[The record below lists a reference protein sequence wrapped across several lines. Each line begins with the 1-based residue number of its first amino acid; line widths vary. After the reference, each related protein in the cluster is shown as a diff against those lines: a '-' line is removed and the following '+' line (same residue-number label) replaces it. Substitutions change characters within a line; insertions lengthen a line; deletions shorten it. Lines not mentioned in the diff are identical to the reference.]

1 MPDCLLAGGT
11 READR
16 EFDRSDDVQAN
27 RLRRITA
34 ERQRKFMH
42 EFYCAL
48 RIPDPEADPD
58 FASTLSCT
66 CAYVETL
73 AMQAPLPAPGPN
85 AERR

>member
-1 MPDCLLAGGT
+1 
-11 READR
+11 
-16 EFDRSDDVQAN
+16 
-27 RLRRITA
+27 
-34 ERQRKFMH
+34 MH

-58 FASTLSCT
+58 FASTFSCT

-73 AMQAPLPAPGPN
+73 VMQAPLPAPGPN